1 MSKRVV
7 VEFVCDGCGSTEQ
20 VSAVTPVKP
29 GQQKKLY
36 SYPKGWKTSSEDTGI
51 DICPR
56 CVRKAN
62 DICTQARSRA
72 K

>member
-7 VEFVCDGCGSTEQ
+7 VEFVCDGCGATAQ
-20 VSAVTPVKP
+20 VSAVTPVEP
-29 GQQKKLY
+29 GRNIKLY
-36 SYPKGWKTSSEDTGI
+36 SYPKGWQTSTENTGT

-62 DICTQARSRA
+62 DMCAQGRRMA

>member
-7 VEFVCDGCGSTEQ
+7 VEFICDGCGNSAQ

-29 GQQKKLY
+29 GRNMKLY
-36 SYPKGWKTSSEDTGI
+36 SYPQGWKTSSENTGI
-51 DICPR
+51 DICPQ

-62 DICTQARSRA
+62 DMCTQAAHRG